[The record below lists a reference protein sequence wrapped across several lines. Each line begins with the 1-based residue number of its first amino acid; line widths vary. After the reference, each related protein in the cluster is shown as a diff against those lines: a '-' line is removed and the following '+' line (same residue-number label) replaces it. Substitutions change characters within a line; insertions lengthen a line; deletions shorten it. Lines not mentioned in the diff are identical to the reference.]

1 MFFLG
6 STTYSKSCGQV
17 MRLVSQLLWA
27 CVQHTL
33 GNLLLWASDFQKQRK
48 EDLTRAY
55 YQKCLERNVEAKQ
68 RSFKRYVDKQTRAY
82 KEEFQWGPKGY
93 KKFTQ
98 PLQVQHTQKYKP
110 GKRGLSAEN
119 FCPQML
125 LFSQRTADN
134 GYSVAQMPC
143 PAEINAPFIFRHKC
157 AWNWPWKHHGAG
169 NETNVHV
176 APLSWQTAPFYCCPL
191 LHFVAFSCSYS
202 FVLFFLQNVS
212 ALAPRGKMA

>member
-1 MFFLG
+1 MCATHVGQFIIMSQWFPETKERGFNTCILPEMPRENCW
-6 STTYSKSCGQV
+6 SK
-17 MRLVSQLLWA
+17 
-27 CVQHTL
+27 
-33 GNLLLWASDFQKQRK
+33 
-48 EDLTRAY
+48 
-55 YQKCLERNVEAKQ
+55 AKVL
-68 RSFKRYVDKQTRAY
+68 RYVDKQTRAY

-212 ALAPRGKMA
+212 ALGPRGKMA